1 MTYSEVLSAI
11 HSRKAFSTGG
21 PTLSRIRRL
30 MERLGNPQE
39 DFKTV
44 HVAGTNG
51 KGSCCAMLDAALRAN
66 GYKTG
71 LFTSPYLKDFRE
83 RIRMDGEMI
92 SEKLLIG
99 CYETVM
105 AHQTAIEQEGFEP
118 INEFELVTAIAF
130 LAFSRAN
137 MDYVVL
143 EVGLGGRSDP
153 TNLVKQPAVSVIMPI
168 SLDHIAILGDTIPK
182 IAEEK
187 AGIIKSGCPV
197 VLARQPEEAKIVFYE
212 TAKSLRAPIHQAN
225 APVPITEDKAGSRF
239 LCGSQELTIPLLG
252 AHQMENA
259 AAAWKACEVLGIANP
274 ISQTALSHVSWPGR
288 LQYFPGK
295 PEFLVDAG
303 HNEAGIKALCMAVD
317 KLFAGQKIISI
328 MAMMKDK
335 DYEFCI
341 PAIAGRARAL
351 IGTSVGLPRS
361 LPPEEL
367 REKASEFCPAFS
379 ARNMNEAIQ
388 MAKSMAERDELI
400 LICGS
405 VYAAGDALLIL
416 EE

>member
-1 MTYSEVLSAI
+1 MTYEEVLSSI
-11 HSRKAFSTGG
+11 HSRKAFSAGG

-83 RIRMDGEMI
+83 RIRIDGEMI
-92 SEKLLIG
+92 SKELLTH

-105 AHQTAIEQEGFEP
+105 QQQTAIEQEGFEP

-130 LAFSRAN
+130 VAYSRMKAE
-137 MDYVVL
+137 YVVL
-143 EVGLGGRSDP
+143 EVGLGGRTDP
-153 TNLVKQPAVSVIMPI
+153 TNLVASPAVSVIMPI
-168 SLDHIAILGDTIPK
+168 SLDHTAVLGNTVAEIA
-182 IAEEK
+182 AEK
-187 AGIIKSGCPV
+187 AGIIKAGRPV
-197 VLARQPEEAKIVFYE
+197 VTAHQTTEALNAIYAAAEKASAEVFE
-212 TAKSLRAPIHQAN
+212 AEAVTPLCQEK
-225 APVPITEDKAGSRF
+225 TGSDF
-239 LCGSQELTIPLLG
+239 FCGDTNLDIPLLG
-252 AHQMENA
+252 EHQMENA
-259 AAAWKACEVLGIANP
+259 AAAWKTLEVLGLANQE
-274 ISQTALSHVSWPGR
+274 SKKALRHVSWPGR

-303 HNEAGIKALCMAVD
+303 HNRAGVVALCIALR
-317 KLFAGQKIISI
+317 KLFDGQNIIAI

-335 DYEFCI
+335 DYAFCI
-341 PAIAGRARAL
+341 PEIARRSKAV
-351 IGTSVGLPRS
+351 IGTTVGLPRS
-361 LPPEEL
+361 LTPEQVAE
-367 REKASEFCPAFS
+367 EAGKYCPGYTAG
-379 ARNMNEAIQ
+379 NMQEAIAI
-388 MAKSMAERDELI
+388 AKSLADEGDLI

-405 VYAAGDALLIL
+405 VYAAGDALGVL
-416 EE
+416 EG